1 MTFLKKRALER
12 AEVHPPLL
20 RVWSTSFYVT
30 ASCCRWRPKIT
41 QGMSYEFT
49 QLGMYIIHG
58 FTNICVGIYVYMYIY
73 IYIYIYYYYYYHYY
87 YYCYHY
93 YYYHYY
99 YYYIFC
105 VQQVL
110 DFRHPTCCRWLF
122 CLTYH
127 YFGAAV
133 TQTKTLS
140 LCMCIYNMCACMVFS
155 CIPYIGLHIYDYI

>member
-1 MTFLKKRALER
+1 
-12 AEVHPPLL
+12 
-20 RVWSTSFYVT
+20 
-30 ASCCRWRPKIT
+30 
-41 QGMSYEFT
+41 MSYEFT

-58 FTNICVGIYVYMYIY
+58 LTDMCVGIYVYMYIY
-73 IYIYIYYYYYYHYY
+73 IYYYYHYY
-87 YYCYHY
+87 Y
-93 YYYHYY
+93 YY

-110 DFRHPTCCRWLF
+110 DFRHPTCCRWLL

-140 LCMCIYNMCACMVFS
+140 PCMCIYNMCACMVFS
-155 CIPYIGLHIYDYI
+155 CILYIGLHIYDYI